1 MAPRGQKPKPTAL
14 RKLEGNRART
24 PLPQNEPQPLIG
36 PEPPE
41 PPEWLDDVAKGE
53 WNRLARQLW
62 LNSILGLEDWTAFAG
77 YCESFSDWQR
87 YNAMMAAEERRLK
100 ETGAARAKLDG
111 ALGFAHHPDPR
122 TATMG
127 HVEMVNGKPII
138 SPLLA
143 LRNKAR
149 LDCLKFATE
158 FGLSP
163 SSRSRVNVPRGAP
176 ASATPTS
183 AAGPRPAD
191 FLNRP
196 PRDNVV
202 PLKA

>member
-1 MAPRGQKPKPTAL
+1 MAPRGQKPKPTAIK
-14 RKLEGNRART
+14 KLEGNRSRV

-36 PEPPE
+36 AETPTAPD
-41 PPEWLDDVAKGE
+41 WLDETARGE
-53 WNRLARQLW
+53 WERLSRQLW
-62 LNSILGLEDWTAFAG
+62 LNGILGLEDWTAFAG
-77 YCESFSDWQR
+77 YCESFSDWMR
-87 YNAMMAAEERRLK
+87 YNAMMAAEERRLR
-100 ETGAARAKLDG
+100 ETGGARAKLDA
-111 ALGFAHHPDPR
+111 ALGFASAHDAK

-127 HVEMVNGKPII
+127 HVEMVAGKPII

-176 ASATPTS
+176 VSATPTS
-183 AAGPRPAD
+183 SAGPRPAD
-191 FLNRP
+191 FLNRG
-196 PRDNVV
+196 PRLAVSN
-202 PLKA
+202 P